1 MVGLQPLKETAM
13 KSVRTMYC
21 AFLAT
26 GLLLSY
32 ADSASAIRI
41 LMHGREPV
49 PAFRDDLFTFQHL
62 EQVFGADNVD
72 YMAGVDA
79 PADGS
84 AANGYDVLYLS
95 STMASSVLRDK
106 YEDSTVGI
114 VLGENALSNDD
125 TAGNFMLVEASGN
138 SDMTLDR
145 RKINIV
151 NSSHPLAAG
160 LSGEVTV
167 FDSEPS
173 EVSMGYW
180 WQYGRGNLA
189 SGVTLIADAVV
200 DPVPA
205 EPQRAIFAAEVGA
218 QLLGDGTAGKPAT
231 AAGRRVFFFLSDY
244 GSADLTPEGFA
255 LFDAAIEWAAED
267 PPMGIPGDY
276 NADGKVD
283 AADYVVWRENPAAF
297 GGDPD
302 GYNTWRTNFDRTSG
316 VGSSLVAV
324 PEPASCVLVVLTFVG
339 ISSLDRRG
347 KWRQVT
353 RH

>member
-1 MVGLQPLKETAM
+1 MRTLKTTCCGVLAVG
-13 KSVRTMYC
+13 V
-21 AFLAT
+21 FL
-26 GLLLSY
+26 SF
-32 ADSASAIRI
+32 ADSAAAIRI

-49 PAFRDDLFTFQHL
+49 PVFRDDLFTFQHL

-72 YMAGVDA
+72 YMAGADA

-145 RKINIV
+145 TKINIV
-151 NSSHPLAAG
+151 DPSHPLAAG

-218 QLLGDGTAGKPAT
+218 QLLGDGTAGRPTT

-244 GSADLTPEGFA
+244 GSADLTAEGLA
-255 LFDAAIEWAAED
+255 LFDAAINWAAAD
-267 PPMGIPGDY
+267 PPVGIPGDY
-276 NADGKVD
+276 NADGSVD
-283 AADYVVWRENPAAF
+283 AADYVTWRKDPAAF

-302 GYNTWRTNFDRTSG
+302 GYNTWRTNFGRTSG
-316 VGSSLVAV
+316 AGAGLNAASV
-324 PEPASCVLVVLTFVG
+324 PEPASWLLAVFLVGGVA
-339 ISSLDRRG
+339 SLKRNR
-347 KWRQVT
+347 
-353 RH
+353 

>member
-1 MVGLQPLKETAM
+1 MRTLKTN
-13 KSVRTMYC
+13 YLGI
-21 AFLAT
+21 LAT
-26 GLLLSY
+26 GFVLIY
-32 ADSASAIRI
+32 ADSAAAIRI

-62 EQVFGADNVD
+62 EQVFGPDNVD
-72 YMAGVDA
+72 YIAGADA

-125 TAGNFMLVEASGN
+125 AAGNFMLVEASGN

-167 FDSEPS
+167 FDSEPTL
-173 EVSMGYW
+173 VSGGYW
-180 WQYGRGNLA
+180 WQYGRGNVA

-267 PPMGIPGDY
+267 PPMGVPGDY

-283 AADYVVWRENPAAF
+283 AADYVVWRKNPAAF

-316 VGSSLVAV
+316 AGSGLGAAAV
-324 PEPASCVLVVLTFVG
+324 PEPASCVLAVIMLVG
-339 ISSLDRRG
+339 ISSLGRR
-347 KWRQVT
+347 R
-353 RH
+353 

>member
-1 MVGLQPLKETAM
+1 MQALKTTYCGVLAVGIILIC
-13 KSVRTMYC
+13 V
-21 AFLAT
+21 
-26 GLLLSY
+26 
-32 ADSASAIRI
+32 DSAAAIRI

-49 PAFRDDLFTFQHL
+49 PTFRDDLFTFQHL

-114 VLGENALSNDD
+114 VLGENALAHDD
-125 TAGNFMLVEASGN
+125 NVGNFMMSDLGGN

-151 NSSHPLAAG
+151 NSSHSLADG

-173 EVSMGYW
+173 AVSGGYW

-244 GSADLTPEGFA
+244 GSADLTAEGFV
-255 LFDAAIEWAAED
+255 LFDAAINWAAED
-267 PPMGIPGDY
+267 PPMGVPGDY

-283 AADYVVWRENPAAF
+283 AADYVVWRKDPAAF

-316 VGSSLVAV
+316 AGSTLVGEAV
-324 PEPASCVLVVLTFVG
+324 PEPASCLLAMLMFVG
-339 ISSLDRRG
+339 ISSLGRRG
-347 KWRQVT
+347 KWRQIT
-353 RH
+353 RHSIR